1 MENYFKSKKRIKLEI
16 LMIEL
21 IEKMK
26 GQKAREDERVGM
38 LAERIVIFL
47 FYLFMA
53 KKLRIIRRSFLTKRN
68 NYKVYEA
75 SRLEVVD
82 TNQ

>member
-1 MENYFKSKKRIKLEI
+1 MENYFKRKKRIKLEI

-53 KKLRIIRRSFLTKRN
+53 KKVKDYQKEFSN
-68 NYKVYEA
+68 
-75 SRLEVVD
+75 
-82 TNQ
+82 

>member
-26 GQKAREDERVGM
+26 GQEAREDERVGM

-53 KKLRIIRRSFLTKRN
+53 KKVKDYQKEFSN
-68 NYKVYEA
+68 
-75 SRLEVVD
+75 
-82 TNQ
+82 